1 MLLARREWR
10 TVIRIPVV
18 VDTDNSG
25 PAPAED
31 HIAHGTS
38 KVFSSMVVHQLLV
51 KIQRS
56 RASRRLV
63 SSVQQSRN
71 FQRGKELQG
80 QRDLSQTPPS
90 SPERHDSTTHID
102 LKLHAFLCRVCL
114 V

>member
-1 MLLARREWR
+1 MLLARMEWSL
-10 TVIRIPVV
+10 VIRIPVV
-18 VDTDNSG
+18 VDTDDSG
-25 PAPAED
+25 PVPAEH

-38 KVFSSMVVHQLLV
+38 QMFSFLVVHQLLV

-56 RASRRLV
+56 RESRRLV
-63 SSVQQSRN
+63 SSVQQSRK

-80 QRDLSQTPPS
+80 QPDLSQT
-90 SPERHDSTTHID
+90 PERHDSTTHID